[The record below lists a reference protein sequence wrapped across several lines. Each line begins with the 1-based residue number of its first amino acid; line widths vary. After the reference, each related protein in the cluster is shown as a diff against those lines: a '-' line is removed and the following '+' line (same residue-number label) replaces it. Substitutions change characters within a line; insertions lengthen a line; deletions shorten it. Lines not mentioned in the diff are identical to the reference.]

1 MQFIDLVAAF
11 AWLIFAIVLTI
22 IEANTIQLVSIW
34 FAAGALAAMAPAV
47 IGMSFTAQLAMFT
60 VVSVLLLGLTRPFV
74 KRKLEVR
81 RVQTN
86 AKAVIGR
93 LGKVTAEINNTL
105 SQGRVSVDDMNW
117 SARSEDGTVI
127 PEGEEVL
134 VKDIQGVKLI
144 VERIY

>member
-11 AWLIFAIVLTI
+11 AWLILAIVLTI

-74 KRKLEVR
+74 KIKLEVR
-81 RVQTN
+81 RVQN
-86 AKAVIGR
+86 KARSVIGR
-93 LGKVTAEINNTL
+93 FGHVTAEINNTL